1 MIYIVEDDASIRELE
16 RYALQ
21 TNGYEATGCE
31 DGASFWAAMR
41 GTLPE
46 LVILDVML
54 PDEDGYQILAKLRAD
69 PAARTAP
76 VIMVTAK
83 TSEIDEVQGL
93 DYGADDYLCK
103 PFGIMEF
110 ISRVKAVL
118 RRAAPAATAA
128 QPAPQTLRFGTI
140 VLDDVARTVRA
151 DGAPVELTFKE
162 YALLHLFLEHPEQVL
177 ARERI
182 MKEVWDTDDL
192 LESRTIDMHVR
203 TLRQKLGAAGEAIR
217 TVRKVGYKLS
227 TEGADE

>member
-16 RYALQ
+16 QYALQ

-31 DGASFWAAMR
+31 DGASFWAALR
-41 GTLPE
+41 GGTPD

-54 PDEDGYQILAKLRAD
+54 PDEDGYQILAKLRDD
-69 PAARTAP
+69 PATQTVP
-76 VIMVTAK
+76 VMMVTAK
-83 TSEIDEVQGL
+83 TSEIDVVKGL
-93 DYGADDYLCK
+93 DHGADDYLCK

-118 RRAAPAATAA
+118 RRAAAAA
-128 QPAPQTLRFGTI
+128 PAPAPAPKTLHFGSI
-140 VLDDVARTVRA
+140 VLDDMARTVRV
-151 DGAPVELTFKE
+151 DGNPVELTFKE

-203 TLRQKLGAAGEAIR
+203 TLRQKLGTAGEAIR

>member
-1 MIYIVEDDASIRELE
+1 MIYIVEDDSSIRELE
-16 RYALQ
+16 QYALQ
-21 TNGYEATGCE
+21 SNGYDARGCE
-31 DGASFWAAMR
+31 DAASFWAALR
-41 GTLPE
+41 DTRPE

-54 PDEDGYQILAKLRAD
+54 PDEDGYQILTKLRAN
-69 PAARTAP
+69 TATASIP

-83 TSEIDEVQGL
+83 TSEIDVVKGL
-93 DYGADDYLCK
+93 DHGADDYLCK

-118 RRAAPAATAA
+118 RRASTAPASTT
-128 QPAPQTLRFGTI
+128 TLRFGDIT
-140 VLDDVARTVRA
+140 LDDVARTVTVE
-151 DGAPVELTFKE
+151 GEQVELPFKE
-162 YALLHLFLEHPEQVL
+162 YSLLHFFLEHPEEVL

-227 TEGADE
+227 TEGTDE

>member
-1 MIYIVEDDASIRELE
+1 MIYIVEDDSSIRELE
-16 RYALQ
+16 QYALQ
-21 TNGYEATGCE
+21 SNGYDARGCE
-31 DGASFWAAMR
+31 DAASFWAAVR
-41 GTLPE
+41 ETRPE

-54 PDEDGYQILAKLRAD
+54 PDEDGYQILNKLRAD
-69 PAARTAP
+69 PTCAHLP

-83 TSEIDEVQGL
+83 TSEIDVVKGL
-93 DYGADDYLCK
+93 DHGADDYLCK

-110 ISRVKAVL
+110 ISRVRAVL
-118 RRAAPAATAA
+118 RRAAAAAPAAAA
-128 QPAPQTLRFGTI
+128 SPRQIGERG
-140 VLDDVARTVRA
+140 LDAVARTVRV
-151 DGAPVELTFKE
+151 GGTPVELTYKE
-162 YALLHLFLEHPEQVL
+162 YSLLHLFLEHPEEVL

-227 TEGADE
+227 TEGSDD